1 MESSEFLLGT
11 APPDSSAATPSPS
24 STAPAAPV
32 PLPAHP
38 PGLVVGHAEDAAEL
52 DADRR
57 ADAAL
62 GRLARCSTETDE
74 ARPDH
79 LRRSPMAGASAIGY
93 DGGPVPDDVAGRI
106 ERLRGSGAPL
116 PAATRARME
125 QGFGTSFAGV
135 RLHVGEEPAEL
146 NRLVSAEAF
155 TLGRD
160 VFFGA
165 GRFDP
170 ASPGGERMLAHEL
183 AHTLQPAAAVRRKPI
198 DLAATPAAT
207 NADLTTG
214 DAEWQALHEA
224 TLAYSVLAEDMYDTR
239 AAQLAELDRLSL
251 AWAVLARQREQT
263 AQDPSP
269 QQMRHGDRVSALRNL
284 RSLVAVEQRE
294 LAAAGVKA
302 NERTQR
308 IQAPRFKGD
317 YLLEQVMTGNAS
329 LKAGDTGLYVTK
341 VQQALADLNWLK
353 GRRVTGTFGPE
364 TEAAVK
370 RYQKKVNL
378 PETGFVNAVTM
389 AKLDARF
396 ATHKTEARRAKQL
409 TAPVRTE
416 PGEFAPDMAPPELLD
431 GTRTLSDGDAAAAR
445 EAVKTSQLAGPGGVV
460 PTFTDTLPDHTTYKE
475 NLTDL
480 VNDIVTE
487 QYQRYGQ
494 GKEAQRSN
502 LIGWPHLEQVAQMA
516 KKATD
521 AVFGKYA
528 VGPPLKKGAGLHDA
542 WDEKVT
548 MQQASKQQEFLQA
561 GRRVTKIL
569 VSDPRVRE
577 LDERHGAIQS
587 RSPEKEI
594 MSAVRLSIT
603 DSRRAELLEIDKG
616 WPGFSKEGAIYL
628 QLFKADNGGGNRDKM
643 WALFDTVIH
652 EYLHTLEHSLHKAYQ
667 GNLTQQEGSM
677 TLREGVVEY
686 LTFTVRETVKYTP
699 RLRTIV
705 EGEFHDKGVEHP
717 IPPYYGYG
725 ERAQAEKLAGVVG
738 ARNVMAAFFLGDVEK
753 IGKAR

>member
-1 MESSEFLLGT
+1 LL
-11 APPDSSAATPSPS
+11 
-24 STAPAAPV
+24 
-32 PLPAHP
+32 H
-38 PGLVVGHAEDAAEL
+38 
-52 DADRR
+52 
-57 ADAAL
+57 
-62 GRLARCSTETDE
+62 E
-74 ARPDH
+74 A
-79 LRRSPMAGASAIGY
+79 
-93 DGGPVPDDVAGRI
+93 I
-106 ERLRGSGAPL
+106 ERLRGGGQPL
-116 PAATRARME
+116 PAAVRARME
-125 QGFGTSFAGV
+125 QGFGASFSGV
-135 RLHVGEEPAEL
+135 RLHIGEAPARL
-146 NRLVSAEAF
+146 NRQVSAEAF
-155 TLGRD
+155 TVGRD

-165 GRFDP
+165 RRFDP
-170 ASPGGERMLAHEL
+170 ESPDGERVLAHEL
-183 AHTLQPAAAVRRKPI
+183 AHTLEPSAPVRRKPI

-207 NADLTTG
+207 NVDLTTD
-214 DAEWQALHEA
+214 DAEWQELHGA
-224 TLAYSVLAEDMYDTR
+224 TLAYSVLREDMYDAR
-239 AAQLAELDRLSL
+239 VAGLAELDRLSF
-251 AWAVLARQREQT
+251 AWLVLARQWEQA
-263 AQDPSP
+263 AQDPSA
-269 QQMRHGDRVSALRNL
+269 QQQTRHADRVSAIRSL

-294 LAAAGVKA
+294 LAAAGFRP

-317 YLLEQVMTGNAS
+317 YLLEQVMTGKAS

-341 VQQALADLNWLK
+341 VQQALADLNWLS
-353 GRRVTGTFGPE
+353 GRKVTGTFGPE

-370 RYQKKVNL
+370 GYQKKGKL
-378 PETGFVNAVTM
+378 TETGFVNAATM

-396 ATHKTEARRAKQL
+396 ATHKTEAHRVKQL
-409 TAPVRTE
+409 AAPVRSD
-416 PGEFAPDMAPPELLD
+416 PGEYAPDTAPPELLA

-445 EAVKTSQLAGPGGVV
+445 EAVKTGQLARPGGVA
-460 PTFTDTLPDHTTYKE
+460 PTFTDPLPDQTTYRE
-475 NLTDL
+475 NLTNL
-480 VNDIVTE
+480 VDDIVTE

-502 LIGWPHLEQVAQMA
+502 LIGWPHLEQVARMA
-516 KKATD
+516 KTATD

-603 DSRRAELLEIDKG
+603 DARRAELLEIDKG

-628 QLFKADNGGGNRDKM
+628 QLFKADDVGGNRDKM
-643 WALFDTVIH
+643 WGLFDAVIH

-667 GNLTQQEGSM
+667 DNLTQQEGSM
-677 TLREGVVEY
+677 TLREGVVDY
-686 LTFTVRETVKYTP
+686 LTFVVRETVKYTSA
-699 RLRTIV
+699 LRKTV
-705 EGEFHDKGVEHP
+705 EGEFHDKAVLHP
-717 IPPYYGYG
+717 IPPYAGYG
-725 ERAQAEKLAGVVG
+725 ERAQAEKLAGIVG
-738 ARNVMAAFFLGDVEK
+738 ARNVMAAFFLGDVAK